1 MEDSVNGQ
9 ILMTEKEDE
18 EIPQEFETEVECPN
32 CGTKLY
38 FIHYRTSISYEEGI
52 EIDTYFCKKCLYK
65 KSNISQLSRAS
76 HIKLVLRVR
85 SSLDLRILVY
95 RSPEAKIEIPEY
107 FADIEPGEQSTGEIT
122 TVEGI
127 LQKLLDR
134 LDLFDSEDA
143 DPEVIR
149 ALREKIENVIKGKG
163 EEFTLVVDDPSG
175 MSRINS
181 NRTITVK
188 V

>member
-1 MEDSVNGQ
+1 MTDMGNDEDIPETFQ
-9 ILMTEKEDE
+9 TE
-18 EIPQEFETEVECPN
+18 INCPN
-32 CGTKLY
+32 CGRKLY

-52 EIDTYFCKKCLYK
+52 EIETYFCENCLYRK
-65 KSNISQLSRAS
+65 NTVNQLTSRD
-76 HIKLVLRVR
+76 HIKLVFRVR
-85 SSLDLRILVY
+85 SSLDLRVIVY
-95 RSPEAKIEIPEY
+95 RSPQARIEIPEL
-107 FADIEPGEQSTGEIT
+107 FADIESGEAATGEIT

-134 LDLFDSEDA
+134 LQLFDSEDA
-143 DPEVIR
+143 DPEVIE
-149 ALREKIENVIKGKG
+149 ALREKIEGAIRGDNI
-163 EEFTLVVDDPSG
+163 EFTLVVDDPSG

>member
-1 MEDSVNGQ
+1 
-9 ILMTEKEDE
+9 MTEKEDE
-18 EIPQEFETEVECPN
+18 EVPQEFKTEVECPN
-32 CGTKLY
+32 CGEKLY

-65 KSNISQLSRAS
+65 KNSINQLSRGS

-107 FADIEPGEQSTGEIT
+107 FADIEPGEASSGEIT

-134 LDLFDSEDA
+134 LELFDSEDA
-143 DPEVIR
+143 DPEVIS
-149 ALREKIENVIKGKG
+149 ALREKIENAIRGNG